1 VLLLTKSEGDA
12 GGGRGEGCGGG
23 REGVEDAAEER
34 EGVEDAAVE
43 SAREREG
50 GCDGVV

>member
-1 VLLLTKSEGDA
+1 V
-12 GGGRGEGCGGG
+12 
-23 REGVEDAAEER
+23 EGVEDATEER
-34 EGVEDAAVE
+34 EGVEDEAVE

>member
-1 VLLLTKSEGDA
+1 V
-12 GGGRGEGCGGG
+12 
-23 REGVEDAAEER
+23 EGVEDEVKER
-34 EGVEDAAVE
+34 VGVEDAAVE

>member
-1 VLLLTKSEGDA
+1 V
-12 GGGRGEGCGGG
+12 
-23 REGVEDAAEER
+23 EGVEDAADER

-50 GCDGVV
+50 GCDRVV

>member
-1 VLLLTKSEGDA
+1 V
-12 GGGRGEGCGGG
+12 
-23 REGVEDAAEER
+23 EGVEDASDER